1 MEGDFEARGFKPSLL
16 DSCMFY
22 GRGIIALIYNDD
34 VLLFGPDQYNIDE
47 VIREL
52 EDYGILLT
60 VEEDVHAFLCVEVK
74 TDNNSGKVTLTQ
86 GGLTKKLM
94 NTLGMLYGNNNITLS
109 SIYPLVKDAGAP
121 PFDEPWYF
129 DFLLGF

>member
-52 EDYGILLT
+52 EDSGISLN
-60 VEEDVHAFLCVEVK
+60 VEEYVYDFLGVEVN
-74 TDNNSGKVTLTQ
+74 TYNNSGKVTPTQ
-86 GGLTKKLM
+86 GVLTNKLPKAVRMLDINKKI
-94 NTLGMLYGNNNITLS
+94 NPEETIPLGTDADGN
-109 SIYPLVKDAGAP
+109 
-121 PFDEPWYF
+121 PFDEPWK
-129 DFLLGF
+129 